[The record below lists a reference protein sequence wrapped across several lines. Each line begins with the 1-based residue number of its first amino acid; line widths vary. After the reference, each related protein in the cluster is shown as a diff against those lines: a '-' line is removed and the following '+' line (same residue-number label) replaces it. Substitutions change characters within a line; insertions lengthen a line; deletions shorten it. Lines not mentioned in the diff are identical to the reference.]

1 MKFIIVI
8 KGTTVDEYELIRQDI
23 TDQLKAMDMP
33 PFLFARL
40 PADYT
45 EIEVVWI
52 DEDME
57 KEQFSEA
64 LEEGIKSYPITKDV
78 SQMKVSFDPYST
90 FDPMEVNI
98 EKFMRP

>member
-8 KGTTVDEYELIRQDI
+8 KGTTVAEYELIRQDI
-23 TDQLKAMDMP
+23 AAQLLAMEMP

-64 LEEGIKSYPITKDV
+64 LKEGIKSYP
-78 SQMKVSFDPYST
+78 QMKDFG
-90 FDPMEVNI
+90 PMEVNV
-98 EKFMRP
+98 ENFMKS

>member
-8 KGTTVDEYELIRQDI
+8 KGTTVPEYELIRQDI
-23 TDQLKAMDMP
+23 ADQLKAMGMP

-40 PADYT
+40 SADYT

-57 KEQFSEA
+57 KEQYSEA
-64 LEEGIKSYPITKDV
+64 LKEGLKSLPSV
-78 SQMKVSFDPYST
+78 RA
-90 FDPMEVNI
+90 N
-98 EKFMRP
+98 

>member
-8 KGTTVDEYELIRQDI
+8 KGTTVAEYELIRQDI
-23 TDQLKAMDMP
+23 SNQLLAMDMP

-64 LEEGIKSYPITKDV
+64 LEEVRKSYP
-78 SQMKVSFDPYST
+78 QMKDFG
-90 FDPMEVNI
+90 PMEVNV
-98 EKFMRP
+98 ENFMKP